1 MNSTTFKTI
10 RTWTAIIVLSCAA
23 TFSFATWIL
32 AADVYSADD
41 GRTLSVDRLETQGF
55 GPD

>member
-32 AADVYSADD
+32 AADVHSVGD
-41 GRTLSVDRLETQGF
+41 GPTLRIDGLETQGF
-55 GPD
+55 GPV